1 MLSEVADSGT
11 PPERARHFESA
22 GDASVYDDRIEEA
35 KVHYGTAIDA
45 YLDVEAFAE
54 AIRICRKLIRIDPE
68 VVRTRFTLLFL
79 LVGVGCAE
87 EARAAL
93 DEYLAVVQATGTQEF
108 AIPRLQL
115 LAHVTRDVG
124 IINRIEEI
132 LSTFEGSPAAQS
144 ASGAALARE
153 SRSEWELSERW
164 QTLLPIAL
172 KDE

>member
-1 MLSEVADSGT
+1 MTEVASSGT
-11 PPERARHFESA
+11 PSERAGRFEAA
-22 GDASVYDDRIEEA
+22 GDASVYEDRIEEA

-45 YLDVEAFAE
+45 YLDIEAFEE
-54 AIRICRKLIRIDPE
+54 AIRICRKLIRLAPD

-93 DEYLAVVQATGTQEF
+93 NEYVELVKKTNTQQF

-115 LAHVTRDVG
+115 LAHATRDAE
-124 IINRIEEI
+124 IIDRIEEA
-132 LSTFEGSPAAQS
+132 LATFEGSSTALPT
-144 ASGAALARE
+144 SGASLVREAR
-153 SRSEWELSERW
+153 RDWELSERW

-172 KDE
+172 KDD

>member
-1 MLSEVADSGT
+1 MLSDVADSG
-11 PPERARHFESA
+11 PPSERARHFESA

-45 YLDVEAFAE
+45 YLDAEAFEE
-54 AIRICRKLIRIDPE
+54 AIRICRKLIRIAPD

-93 DEYLAVVQATGTQEF
+93 EEYVAVVQSTRTEQF

-115 LAHVTRDVG
+115 LAHVTRDAG
-124 IINRIEEI
+124 IIHRIEEI
-132 LSTFEGSPAAQS
+132 LTTFEGTPSALP
-144 ASGAALARE
+144 ASGAALAHE
-153 SRSEWELSERW
+153 SRSDWELSERW